1 MDKPIFSEVYDF
13 ENLYY
18 AAYET
23 IQDKK
28 YYPEELQFASNL
40 EEELIKLQNE
50 LIWHSYIPGDYYYFW
65 VYDPKKRLICA
76 PELRDRIIHTAVC
89 RVIEK
94 YIEVRLDYDS
104 YACRKNK
111 GTLAAANRAAFYTN
125 KYSNFA
131 YFDIKGFFDSIPIL
145 QLEEVYLK
153 RFIDD
158 SEIMW
163 LLHTIFMK
171 DCSGIGIKKGCRTS
185 QLSANVYLNELD
197 HFIRHTLKAKAYV
210 RYMDD
215 FIIFS
220 NDVEYLKFCW
230 AEIARF
236 LEEKLFLK
244 LNDKTF
250 IGVTSQGFEF
260 VGYRIFKDYKI
271 IRKTALDRSAET
283 LKSWKDGKVDDLSFY
298 RSTASRVGHCQGTA
312 SYKWYCEYLLKALK
326 FVLID
331 RPEER
336 NIL

>member
-1 MDKPIFSEVYDF
+1 MMDKPIFSEVYDF
-13 ENLYY
+13 ENLYC

-50 LIWHSYIPGDYYYFW
+50 LIWHSYIPGDYCYFW

-76 PELRDRIIHTAVC
+76 PELRDRIVHTAVC
-89 RVIEK
+89 RVIER
-94 YIEVRLDYDS
+94 YIEPRLDYDS
-104 YACRKNK
+104 YACRKGK
-111 GTLAAANRAAFYTN
+111 GALDAANRAGLYAN
-125 KYSNFA
+125 KYSHFV
-131 YFDIKGFFDSIPIL
+131 YFDIKGFFDSIPVL
-145 QLEEVYLK
+145 PLEEVYLK
-153 RFIDD
+153 HFVDD

-171 DCSGIGIKKGCRTS
+171 DCNGVGIKKGCRTS

-220 NDVEYLKFCW
+220 NDAEYLKYCW

-271 IRKTALDRSAET
+271 IRKNSLRQKCRDIKIMEGRQS
-283 LKSWKDGKVDDLSFY
+283 
-298 RSTASRVGHCQGTA
+298 
-312 SYKWYCEYLLKALK
+312 
-326 FVLID
+326 
-331 RPEER
+331 
-336 NIL
+336 